1 MLDER
6 DADGLGNERHG
17 ARGADDAVA
26 YGRSRTYMCGRAIL
40 QGLPCAPTARPR
52 GSCNQASLRESC
64 PQGVTLRKL
73 AIPNAECLFGIVCQL
88 LFQFNQIEI
97 HQTAVQWLVRTETTE
112 FAFLFFGT
120 EQEFE
125 LVILVEFQVSFL
137 VVGIYQ
143 QKSTTSLVKRINE
156 PGFYKTQN
164 IASQMLALKVLANPE
179 STDHDCRIT
188 AVYLF
193 AETWNSSKSLSPHLN
208 DLLCWARL

>member
-1 MLDER
+1 MRKFVHVQKYTKFGAGDE
-6 DADGLGNERHG
+6 E
-17 ARGADDAVA
+17 
-26 YGRSRTYMCGRAIL
+26 Y
-40 QGLPCAPTARPR
+40 
-52 GSCNQASLRESC
+52 
-64 PQGVTLRKL
+64 K
-73 AIPNAECLFGIVCQL
+73 
-88 LFQFNQIEI
+88 QFNQIEI

-112 FAFLFFGT
+112 FAFLFFGA

-208 DLLCWARL
+208 DLHREALP